1 MQFMQRKQHG
11 SLAASAMK
19 SEEEAN
25 SSCSSPVPGPVYM
38 MSRLAVDAGLDLL
51 QKKTPPPSV
60 KQEVL
65 G

>member
-1 MQFMQRKQHG
+1 
-11 SLAASAMK
+11 MK